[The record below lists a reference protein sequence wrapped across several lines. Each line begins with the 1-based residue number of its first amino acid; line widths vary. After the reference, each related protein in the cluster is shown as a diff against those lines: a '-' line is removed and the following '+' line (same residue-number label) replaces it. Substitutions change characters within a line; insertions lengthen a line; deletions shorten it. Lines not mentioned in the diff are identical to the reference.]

1 MPNDFFVD
9 SKKLSPAA
17 LEKKH
22 RLESDPSCRR
32 DIDDY
37 YEGMERIDSDVAELV
52 LNAVKEYDPLL
63 YGPRDV
69 VAALEGDRCGVDQF
83 KALLSPAAEPYLE
96 KMAQRAARETAKHF
110 GNTVYVFTPLYI
122 ANYCENYCVYCGF
135 NCYNDI
141 RRVRL
146 DPDRIDREMKIIADS
161 GMEEILIL
169 TGESRSMSGL
179 EYIGDACA
187 MA

>member
-52 LNAVKEYDPLL
+52 LDAVKDYDPHS

-69 VAALEGDRCGVDQF
+69 VAALEGDRCGVDHHTGCSESLQEDHDPG
-83 KALLSPAAEPYLE
+83 LSGE
-96 KMAQRAARETAKHF
+96 KSLCQ
-110 GNTVYVFTPLYI
+110 LQ
-122 ANYCENYCVYCGF
+122 
-135 NCYNDI
+135 
-141 RRVRL
+141 
-146 DPDRIDREMKIIADS
+146 
-161 GMEEILIL
+161 
-169 TGESRSMSGL
+169 
-179 EYIGDACA
+179 
-187 MA
+187 